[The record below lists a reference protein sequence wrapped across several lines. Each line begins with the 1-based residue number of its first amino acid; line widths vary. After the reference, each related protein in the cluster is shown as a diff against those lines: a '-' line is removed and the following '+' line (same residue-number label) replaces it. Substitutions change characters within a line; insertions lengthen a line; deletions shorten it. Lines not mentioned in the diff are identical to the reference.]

1 MPRSLINSATWGN
14 LNQIRARRLE
24 RSRQMNIIS
33 FGDRIGKEGALRVG
47 ASALIFDEAREKVLM
62 TQRSDNSRWCL
73 PGGGM
78 DPGESASETCIREVM
93 EETGL
98 VVQVTRLIGIYTTPD
113 LLIEYRDGN
122 KVQPVTFSFEAE
134 ITGGELGLSDE
145 TIDFGWY
152 TVAEIEAMD
161 TLEHHLTRIHDAVAD
176 LPAAFFR

>member
-1 MPRSLINSATWGN
+1 MST
-14 LNQIRARRLE
+14 IRRGE
-24 RSRQMNIIS
+24 
-33 FGDRIGKEGALRVG
+33 RIGKEGALRVG
-47 ASALIFDEAREKVLM
+47 ASALIFDEARDRILM

-98 VVQVTRLIGIYTTPD
+98 QVQVTRLIGVYTTPD
-113 LLIEYRDGN
+113 MLIEYRDGN
-122 KVQPVTFSFEAE
+122 KVQPVSFSFEAE

-152 TVAEIEAMD
+152 TVAEIDTMD
-161 TLEHHLTRIHDAVAD
+161 TLEHHLTRIYDAVAN
-176 LPAAFFR
+176 LTAAFFR